1 MCRFIWSGKKDGR
14 KISFVKWSNI
24 CISKD
29 HGGLGLKNLKAMNSV
44 LVMKIGWGLLS
55 NPNRFW
61 VKVLCTKYNIDPDNL
76 PPELSTKYGS
86 HLWKAV
92 GEFRVKFFGGSVGL
106 LEMVR

>member
-1 MCRFIWSGKKDGR
+1 MWCFIWSGKKDDR

-29 HGGLGLKNLKAMNSV
+29 HGSLGLKNLKAMNSV
-44 LVMKIGWGLLS
+44 LLMKIGWGLLS
-55 NPNRFW
+55 NPDRFW

-92 GEFRVKFFGGSVGL
+92 GEI
-106 LEMVR
+106 